1 MQPARFTMLTAG
13 LRLNESLPLAI
24 HNTMTLGYVQNRL
37 SEQFAPTGEPPWRP
51 EHAIEFNALLD
62 LLPMLLLQPV
72 VQYYANV
79 GARTGHALVFGF
91 RAKIE
96 F

>member
-37 SEQFAPTGEPPWRP
+37 NEWTRCQCFFCSQWFSTTPTWVQERVMLSCLGSEQRLSFKRR
-51 EHAIEFNALLD
+51 
-62 LLPMLLLQPV
+62 V
-72 VQYYANV
+72 
-79 GARTGHALVFGF
+79 
-91 RAKIE
+91 
-96 F
+96 